1 MTNQPHIVVIGG
13 GFGGMNVVKTL
24 RNHPVQLTLVDRHNY
39 HLFKP
44 LLYQVAMAGLSPG
57 DIAFPLRA
65 IFRAN
70 KNVRTILAEVIDLDP
85 AHQQVIFATGD
96 TLAYDKLVVAT
107 GAIYDYFGHEEWR
120 RPAPSLESVES
131 ALEIRR
137 RVLAAY
143 EAAELELDPA
153 RRRAWM
159 TFVIV
164 GGGPTGVELA
174 GAIGEMARTTLHENF
189 RAINPADTQVLLVES
204 LDRILL
210 AFPPVLSV
218 KAVHQLERLGVTV
231 RTGAHVVAITDDGV
245 TLQAGN
251 ETEQIAARTVMWS
264 AGIRAT
270 PLGQI
275 LHERAGVEVDRK
287 GRVKILPDLT
297 IPNYPNIFVIG
308 DMTYLEEDGK
318 PLPGLAPVAMQQGE
332 HVANQILRQLDT
344 RPTVPF
350 RYSDRGIMA
359 TIGRAAAVAEIKNIR
374 LAGFIAWLAWLFIH
388 LINLIGF
395 RNRLSVLTQWMF
407 NYFTYMRT
415 VRLIVGQSV
424 EVTQGEPRPEALAP
438 ETHPTLTD
446 RIAAAK
452 QDEGNQDG
460 ANQDGQRDER
470 NRQHK

>member
-13 GFGGMNVVKTL
+13 GFGGMHVVKAL
-24 RNHPVQLTLVDRHNY
+24 RNRPVQVTLVDRHNY

-65 IFRAN
+65 IFRDN
-70 KNVRTILAEVIDLDP
+70 KNVRTILAEVVDLDP
-85 AHQQVIFATGD
+85 ATQQVIFATGD
-96 TLAYDKLVVAT
+96 KLAYDKLVVAT
-107 GAIYDYFGHEEWR
+107 GAIYDYFGREEWR
-120 RPAPSLESVES
+120 RPAPSLESIES

-143 EAAELELDPA
+143 EAAELEPDPT

-174 GAIGEMARTTLHENF
+174 GAIGEMARTTLRENF

-204 LDRILL
+204 LDRILI
-210 AFPPVLSV
+210 AFPPDLSV
-218 KAVHQLERLGVTV
+218 KAVQQLERLGVTV
-231 RTGAHVVAITDDGV
+231 RTGALVVAITDDGV
-245 TLQAGN
+245 TLQANNG
-251 ETEQIAARTVMWS
+251 TEQIAACTVMWS

-275 LHERAGVEVDRK
+275 LHERTGVEVDRK

-297 IPNYPNIFVIG
+297 LPNYPDVFVIG

-318 PLPGLAPVAMQQGE
+318 LLPGLAPVAMQQGK
-332 HVANQILRQLDT
+332 HVAAQILRQLANH
-344 RPTVPF
+344 PTLPF
-350 RYSDRGIMA
+350 HYADRGIMA
-359 TIGRAAAVAEIKNIR
+359 TIGRAAAVAEIKNIH
-374 LAGFIAWLAWLFIH
+374 LSGFMAWLAWLFIH

-395 RNRLSVLTQWMF
+395 RNRLSVLIQWMF

-415 VRLIVGQSV
+415 ARLIVGESAD
-424 EVTQGEPRPEALAP
+424 VTQGTPHPATPAP
-438 ETHPTLTD
+438 ETHPALTNRSEVD
-446 RIAAAK
+446 T
-452 QDEGNQDG
+452 NQDG
-460 ANQDGQRDER
+460 STQDGQRDER
-470 NRQHK
+470 NRKHT